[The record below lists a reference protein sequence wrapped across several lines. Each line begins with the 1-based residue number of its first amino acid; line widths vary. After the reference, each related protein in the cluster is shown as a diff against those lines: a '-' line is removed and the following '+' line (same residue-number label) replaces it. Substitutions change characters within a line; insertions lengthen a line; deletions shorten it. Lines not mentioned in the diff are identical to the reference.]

1 MENADTD
8 TIGYDRMPSY
18 ANINTNHN
26 INYNY
31 NLNSNYKSAH
41 ADIAGRATT
50 SAPRAERT
58 DYRRFPG
65 ESDRTYCRAATCGP
79 P

>member
-1 MENADTD
+1 M
-8 TIGYDRMPSY
+8 RSY
-18 ANINTNHN
+18 ANINTNN
-26 INYNY
+26 KINYNYNY
-31 NLNSNYKSAH
+31 NLNSNNKCAH
-41 ADIAGRATT
+41 SNAAGGATT